1 VQTFV
6 TIAKE
11 RDMNS
16 RLQHILTLL
25 GVIAIPVLTIWQ
37 SSSDLAAKISMS
49 VATVLALCFSIA
61 QRKQIEQIVLGA
73 LAILGPIA
81 TIILTHVTTGSAVW
95 SFVGVALAVIT
106 DLTKALTG
114 QDLASKPTT
123 GSNGSKVA
131 GFVAGVLLM
140 LLGSTAFGQS
150 VSPQGGGCVG
160 KDKSGQDLVCFGI
173 AIQSTF
179 MKMGLS
185 TANKGISGG
194 WATGAG
200 YGALL
205 FPDDFYSIGLNLFLN
220 VNGGNSQLSTIP
232 ALSNSRVSPMLM
244 ASFFKYIYVGI
255 GADVVA
261 PSDPSGKYDTQWFLT
276 GGLGV
281 NVNALTRGYVRA
293 QAKKLADQMQPRS

>member
-1 VQTFV
+1 
-6 TIAKE
+6 
-11 RDMNS
+11 MNS

-37 SSSDLAAKISMS
+37 SSSDLTAKIAMS
-49 VATVLALCFSIA
+49 VATVIALCFSLP

-73 LAILGPIA
+73 LAVLGPIV
-81 TIILTHVTTGSAVW
+81 TIILTHVTTGSAIW

-106 DLTKALTG
+106 NLTKVLTG

-123 GSNGSKVA
+123 GPTGSKVA
-131 GFVAGVLLM
+131 GVATGVLLM

-160 KDKSGQDLVCFGI
+160 RDKLGQDLVCFGI

-185 TANKGISGG
+185 AANKGISGG

-200 YGALL
+200 YGATL
-205 FPDDFYSIGLNLFLN
+205 FPEDFYAVGLNLFLN
-220 VNGGNSQLSTIP
+220 VNGGDSELSTIP

-244 ASFFKYIYVGI
+244 ASFFKYIYIGI

-261 PSDPSGKYDTQWFLT
+261 PSDPSGNYDTQWFLT

-281 NVNALTRGYVRA
+281 NVNALTRSYVRA
-293 QAKKLADQMQPRS
+293 QAKMMATQMQPRN

>member
-1 VQTFV
+1 
-6 TIAKE
+6 
-11 RDMNS
+11 MNS
-16 RLQHILTLL
+16 RLQHVLTLL
-25 GVIAIPVLTIWQ
+25 GVITIPVLTIWQ
-37 SSSDLAAKISMS
+37 SNSDLAAKIAMS
-49 VATVLALCFSIA
+49 VATVIALCFNLA

-73 LAILGPIA
+73 LAVLGPVA
-81 TIILTHVTTGSAVW
+81 TIILTHVTTGSAIW

-106 DLTKALTG
+106 NLTKALSG
-114 QDLASKPTT
+114 QDSVGKPSI
-123 GSNGSKVA
+123 GPKVA
-131 GFVAGVLLM
+131 GAATGILLL
-140 LLGSTAFGQS
+140 LLGSTAFGQT

-185 TANKGISGG
+185 ASNKGISGG
-194 WATGAG
+194 WSTGAG
-200 YGALL
+200 YGATF
-205 FPDDFYSIGLNLFLN
+205 FPDDFYAIGLNLFLN

-232 ALSNSRVSPMLM
+232 AMSNSRVSPMLM

-261 PSDPSGKYDTQWFLT
+261 PSDPSGNYNTQWFLT

-281 NVNALTRGYVRA
+281 NVEALTRGYVRA
-293 QAKKLADQMQPRS
+293 QAKMMAAQMQPRS